1 MPAMRLDDYDL
12 REFTAIAAR
21 FGQAPFEF
29 VVTPNVDHLLR
40 YYDDGAFRD
49 LYQHARYILLDSRV
63 LAYMLRLTRGV
74 RARVCP
80 GSDLTPSLLR
90 LAATQDRIVLI
101 GGNAAQAKSLR
112 EQYGLGLSHYDP
124 PMGFIRNP
132 NEVERC
138 LQFVEAQ
145 SPFRFC
151 FLAVGSPQQEVL
163 ARELKLRGR
172 TQGLG
177 LCVGASINF
186 LTGAERRAPS
196 WMQRCGFEW
205 LFRLLQDP
213 RRLAARYLVRGPRI
227 FVLLPRFRFEL
238 RRTIDADGKI

>member
-1 MPAMRLDDYDL
+1 MRLDDYDL

-40 YYDDGAFRD
+40 YYDDTTFRD
-49 LYQHARYILLDSRV
+49 PYAQARYILLDSRV
-63 LAYMLRLTRGV
+63 LAYMLRLSRGV
-74 RARVCP
+74 RVRVCP

-90 LAATQDRIVLI
+90 LASVQDRVVLI
-101 GGNAAQAKSLR
+101 GGSAGQAQRLR
-112 EQYGLGLSHYDP
+112 EQYALGLSHYDP
-124 PMGFIRNP
+124 PMGFIRDP
-132 NEVERC
+132 AEVERC

-151 FLAVGSPQQEVL
+151 FLAVGSPQQEIL
-163 ARELKLRGR
+163 ARELKRRGR

-196 WMQRCGFEW
+196 WMQRCGLEW
-205 LFRLLQDP
+205 LFRLSQDP
-213 RRLAARYLVRGPRI
+213 RRLASRYLLRGPRI
-227 FVLLPRFRFEL
+227 FALLPRFRFEL
-238 RRTIDADGKI
+238 RRTTDAGGGI